1 MYLLLSF
8 QYSPNVQNII
18 AQKETYM
25 RWHMVKNI
33 NMLVLVES
41 HGSAGLP
48 AGTHW
53 LYLCLLAEMTKKL
66 LHPSYR

>member
-1 MYLLLSF
+1 MGAQMHSQIIYFFKDQLYKEKKIMYLLLSF

-33 NMLVLVES
+33 NMLV
-41 HGSAGLP
+41 
-48 AGTHW
+48 
-53 LYLCLLAEMTKKL
+53 
-66 LHPSYR
+66 